1 MNYRIFTEDMLRSF
15 RAKQAAVENL
25 QRTVDCLLVEDRLDR
40 ERLEDGAGP
49 DSAKQQRL
57 GNRVFLC
64 ETRKRLEAAKTEVA
78 QVERALSLLSET
90 EKKVIY
96 LLYVDRRRRAVDELM
111 EALCYEK
118 SNIYKIRDRALLKLT
133 IALYGAVED

>member
-15 RAKQAAVENL
+15 RAKQAAIENL

-40 ERLEDGAGP
+40 ERLEG
-49 DSAKQQRL
+49 SAEPNRANQQRL

-90 EKKVIY
+90 EKKVIH
-96 LLYVDRRRRAVDELM
+96 LLYVDRKRRAVDELM
-111 EALCYEK
+111 EELCYEK